1 MRIAVILLRWLM
13 NFIYFFLK
21 LLPTDNN
28 KVIFLSRQSDT
39 PTEDFLFLKARLEEL
54 KPEIK
59 IIMITQRADS
69 NVKSMLRF
77 AFATLKSMRCM
88 ATARVCVLDGY
99 WPAVSILKPKKSLA
113 VIQMWH
119 AMGKIKK
126 SGYQSLGKKLGR
138 SEMIAKEMRMHRN
151 YDVIIA
157 GGRAFNPFYCASFGI
172 DESILYN
179 VGLPRMDSLRE
190 NREKCREL
198 FDKTYPWLKG
208 KKIILYAPTFR
219 KGHILDTSELRDAF
233 NFKNGS
239 SILVVKRHPNQQ
251 LNMQSVR
258 PAFTCSKLPT
268 SVLLSVCDCVITDYS
283 AITIEA
289 AILGKPVYFYPFDY
303 EDYIAHNGLN
313 VVLSDEF
320 PTSVYRDPG
329 ELFAAIEKGD
339 YDYENYSRFCKKYL
353 PDMTGRATDK
363 ISRLIIDCME
373 KDKNDAINE
382 SIARQN
388 KIDGIMGDKDSVRPE
403 SL

>member
-1 MRIAVILLRWLM
+1 MRIAVTLLRWLM
-13 NFIYFFLK
+13 SFIYFFLK
-21 LLPTDNN
+21 LLPTANN
-28 KVIFLSRQSDT
+28 KIIFLSRQSDS
-39 PTEDFLFLKARLEEL
+39 PSEDFLFLKARLEEL
-54 KPEIK
+54 KPDIK
-59 IIMITQRADS
+59 VVMITQRADS
-69 NVKSMLRF
+69 NAKSMLCF
-77 AFATLKSMRCM
+77 AAATLKSMYHL
-88 ATARVCVLDGY
+88 ATSGACVLDAY
-99 WPAVSILKPKKSLA
+99 WPAVSVLKHKKSLA

-157 GGRAFNPFYCASFGI
+157 GGRAFNPYYCASFGV

-190 NREKCREL
+190 SRSQCREL
-198 FDKTYPWLKG
+198 FDKTYPWLKD

-219 KGHILDTSELRDAF
+219 KGHVLDTSALRDAF
-233 NFKNGS
+233 DFS
-239 SILVVKRHPNQQ
+239 DEDYILVVKRHPNQQ
-251 LNMQSVR
+251 LDMQTVR

-268 SVLLSVCDCVITDYS
+268 SVLLSVCECVITDYS

-320 PTSVYRDPG
+320 PASVYRDPAK
-329 ELFAAIEKGD
+329 LFAAIKKGN
-339 YDYENYSRFCKKYL
+339 YDYENYNRFRKKYL
-353 PDMTGRATDK
+353 PSLEGRATDK
-363 ISRLIIDCME
+363 IAQLIINCLE
-373 KDKNDAINE
+373 RDKNDAINE

-388 KIDGIMGDKDSVRPE
+388 KIDGLVDNKDSVRPE